1 MVKLVGMIL
10 IMVGV
15 ISLLAGTFMNSNY
28 GNAITANAVSG
39 TSNGLMDYAE
49 ASVMV
54 FSILCFIVGS
64 VFLFRF

>member
-28 GNAITANAVSG
+28 GNAITANAVSSA
-39 TSNGLMDYAE
+39 SNGFMDYAE
-49 ASVMV
+49 ASVMG

-64 VFLFRF
+64 VFSFRF